1 MSFKIISREKNSNAR
16 VGRLV
21 TAHGTVDTPAF
32 MPVGTQAT
40 VKTLTPRTL
49 KKEISAGI
57 ILSNA
62 YHLFIRPGIAI
73 IKKGGGLHKFMSWD
87 GPILTDSGGYQI
99 FSLATFQKIEED
111 GVAFSSHFD
120 GRKLFLKPEDVIK
133 IQFDLGSDI
142 MMVLDE
148 CLPYPSER
156 SEVTRSIELTARWA
170 RRSKQEFNLL
180 KRDNSRLLFG
190 IVQGGIYPD
199 LRRQSAEKTIEIGF
213 DGYAIGGL
221 SVGEGSRLRNDV
233 VGSIENVLPKD
244 MVRYLMGVG
253 DLPGILDAVS
263 LGIDLFDCTLPTRLG
278 RNGTAFTSRG
288 RLVVRNAQFKDDTRP
303 IDQSCQCYACSNFSR
318 SYLRHLFNTE
328 EILGPTLLS
337 LHNVY
342 FYVKFMKEIRE
353 AIKQKSFE
361 RFKKEFNNNYNQR
374 EEN

>member
-1 MSFKIISREKNSNAR
+1 M
-16 VGRLV
+16 GRLV

-40 VKTLTPRTL
+40 VKTLTPRIL

-99 FSLATFQKIEED
+99 FSLATFQKIEEG

-148 CLPYPSER
+148 CLPYPAER
-156 SEVTRSIELTARWA
+156 SKVARSIELTARWA

-221 SVGEGSRLRNDV
+221 SVGEESRLRNDI
-233 VGSIENVLPKD
+233 VGSVEKVLPKD
-244 MVRYLMGVG
+244 KVRYLMGIG
-253 DLPGILDAVS
+253 DLPGMLDAIS
-263 LGIDLFDCTLPTRLG
+263 LGIDLFDCTLPTRFG

-288 RLVVRNAQFKDDTRP
+288 RLVARNAQFKDDTRP
-303 IDQSCQCYACSNFSR
+303 IDQSCQCYTCSNFSR

-342 FYVKFMKEIRE
+342 FYVNFMKEVRE

-361 RFKKEFNNNYNQR
+361 SFKKEFNRNYNQR

>member
-21 TAHGTVDTPAF
+21 TAHGTVNTPAF

-99 FSLATFQKIEED
+99 FSLATFQKIEEE

-120 GRKLFLKPEDVIK
+120 GRKLFLRPEDIIK

-148 CLPYPSER
+148 CLPYPTER
-156 SEVTRSIELTARWA
+156 SEVTRSVGLTARWA

-190 IVQGGIYPD
+190 IVQGGMYPD

-221 SVGEGSRLRNDV
+221 SVGEEGRLRKDIV
-233 VGSIENVLPKD
+233 ASIEKVLPKD

-303 IDQSCQCYACSNFSR
+303 IDQSCQCYTCSNFSR

-361 RFKKEFNNNYNQR
+361 PFKKEFNNNYNQK

>member
-1 MSFKIISREKNSNAR
+1 MSFKIISKDTNTDAR

-21 TAHGTVDTPAF
+21 TAHGIVGTPAF

-49 KKEISAGI
+49 KREIDAGI

-73 IKKGGGLHKFMSWD
+73 IKKAGGLHKFMSWD

-99 FSLATFQKIEED
+99 FSLAGFQKLGEE

-120 GRKLFLKPEDVIK
+120 GRKLFLSPEDVIR

-156 SEVTRSIELTARWA
+156 GNVARSIELTARWA
-170 RRSKQEFNLL
+170 RRSKQEFNSL
-180 KRDNSRLLFG
+180 KDDTPGLLFG
-190 IVQGGIYPD
+190 IVQGSMYPD

-221 SVGEGSRLRNDV
+221 SVGEEGTLRNDIL
-233 VGSIENVLPKD
+233 GSIQDLLPEN

-278 RNGTAFTSRG
+278 RNGTAFSSRG
-288 RLVVRNAQFKDDTRP
+288 RLVVRNAQFKNDTRP
-303 IDQSCQCYACSNFSR
+303 VDEDCRCYTCSNFSR
-318 SYLRHLFNTE
+318 AYLRHLFNTE
-328 EILGPTLLS
+328 EILGPALLS

-353 AIKQKSFE
+353 AIRKKSFE
-361 RFKKEFNNNYNQR
+361 KFKREFKANYNQR
-374 EEN
+374 RKS